1 MNVFHQKIDR
11 RSYWQGYE
19 APTTAFLVTD
29 VAQLKLGKLSE
40 PEKLVEPKKL
50 PKVFDLLVEIQPEPT
65 TSAPTVT
72 LNNRT
77 AGVFK
82 GPLADYRFAKMSF
95 VYQGLI
101 RSDGIIKSR
110 DISTIS
116 LIGMEFEVLKTNV
129 NVKTAPDKQALGGFW
144 QLGSELDRIKQY
156 SITFYEAD
164 NEIRYRLH
172 AEHSL
177 IDYIRDR
184 YVYLQ
189 ISAEDGDETPVV
201 YESID
206 AQRHGSKCA
215 WITFQKQQ

>member
-11 RSYWQGYE
+11 RSYWHGYE
-19 APTTAFLVTD
+19 APSTAFLTTD
-29 VAQLKLGKLSE
+29 MAQLKLGKVKEAENLE
-40 PEKLVEPKKL
+40 EPKNL
-50 PKVFDLLVEIQPEPT
+50 PDVFDLLVELQPEPT
-65 TSAPTVT
+65 ASTPNVT

-77 AGVFK
+77 VGVFR
-82 GPLADYRFAKMSF
+82 GPLLDYRFAKMSLI
-95 VYQGLI
+95 YQGLM
-101 RSDGIIKSR
+101 RSDGIIKKRTLS
-110 DISTIS
+110 IIS
-116 LIGMEFEVLKTNV
+116 LIGMEFKTLITSM
-129 NVKTAPDKQALGGFW
+129 NVKTAPDRQALGGFW

-172 AEHSL
+172 AEHSF

-189 ISAEDGDETPVV
+189 ISAEGGDETPVV